1 MKVIEKNRQLLE
13 AITERLKMLK
23 PYKVILFG
31 SYAKGTATEN
41 SDMDVLVVLD
51 SNERSQDFD
60 EFIERGKP
68 VSAAIREFR
77 KIMPMDLIVYTFAE
91 FEYLR
96 REKDFF
102 VEEIMEN
109 GKVLYEKQH

>member
-1 MKVIEKNRQLLE
+1 MQVIEKNRHLVE
-13 AITERLKMLK
+13 EITERLKKLK

-41 SDMDVLVVLD
+41 SDLDVLVVLD
-51 SNERSQDFD
+51 SNERSKNFD

-68 VSAAIREFR
+68 VSAAVREFR
-77 KIMPMDLIVYTFAE
+77 KTMPMDLIVYTLAE

-96 REKDFF
+96 EEKDFF
-102 VEEIMEN
+102 VEEIIEN
-109 GKVLYEKQH
+109 GTVLYEK